1 MSDAATTVP
10 TACASQRPSDPD
22 TRVRPVAAG
31 EFTVDRQ
38 IMGHGG
44 GGDEAS
50 TTLGRPCV
58 ERRPRSP
65 RSCGRPGRRSDV
77 RSTWARIGGYA
88 GGGVSGYTRQEVAQ
102 RAGVDPDYLDHL
114 VELGITAVVRWGSHD
129 GRWPFQA
136 RDGAGQRA
144 ELALF
149 AAAGVWGW
157 AGLLAAG
164 FSQLLG
170 FPALPVLAF
179 AYLFGMSRL
188 RG

>member
-1 MSDAATTVP
+1 MSDQATTVP
-10 TACASQRPSDPD
+10 TRLRLPASLRSRHSGS
-22 TRVRPVAAG
+22 TRAAG

-114 VELGITAVVRWGSHD
+114 VELGITAVVRWGQ
-129 GRWPFQA
+129 P
-136 RDGAGQRA
+136 
-144 ELALF
+144 
-149 AAAGVWGW
+149 
-157 AGLLAAG
+157 
-164 FSQLLG
+164 
-170 FPALPVLAF
+170 
-179 AYLFGMSRL
+179 
-188 RG
+188 